1 MYDGI
6 HSDLTGRIIKA
17 FYTVYSEL
25 GYGFNE
31 SVYERSLLFELRRA
45 GLDAQS
51 QFEIPVFYCGLPVGN
66 YKADIVVNG
75 SVLLELK
82 STVGIAKE
90 HEAQVLN
97 YLKATRIE
105 VGLLFNFGP
114 EPQLKRFVLDN
125 HRKGSL
131 SWTQQIEVRGGD
143 TDDTENTDLKA

>member
-1 MYDGI
+1 M
-6 HSDLTGRIIKA
+6 
-17 FYTVYSEL
+17 YSEL

-131 SWTQQIEVRGGD
+131 SWTQQVDIRDRD
-143 TDDTENTDLKA
+143 TDNTDLNA